1 MAGDR
6 RQRSI
11 TKPNRIFM
19 GDPDKHSGES
29 IHGVDGTDIADID
42 AIQIEEKPKMRK
54 IVDDPMEYNAKLLTD
69 IPAILDNIIISP
81 NKMIVRFLKR
91 PFAKGNIEVIKTKIL
106 VSEHTEKTKEVIDD
120 SAESKYIGRYVVVK
134 LGSKNPNTENIE
146 VGDILDAIPGVN
158 YAQYFCPI
166 HKEKVDQN
174 DNFYLI
180 PDSYY
185 SYIWK
190 TKNLPVEQ
198 RVKTS
203 LIP

>member
-29 IHGVDGTDIADID
+29 IHGVDGTEIADID

-69 IPAILDNIIISP
+69 IPAILDNILISP

>member
-134 LGSKNPNTENIE
+134 LGSKNLNTENIE

>member
-81 NKMIVRFLKR
+81 NKMIVHFLKR